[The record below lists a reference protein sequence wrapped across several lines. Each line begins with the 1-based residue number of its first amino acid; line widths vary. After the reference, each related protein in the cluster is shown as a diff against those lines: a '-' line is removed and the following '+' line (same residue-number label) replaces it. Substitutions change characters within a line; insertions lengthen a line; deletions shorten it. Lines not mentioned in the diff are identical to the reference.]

1 MPRYSRYRLKSDQT
15 LELNLTPLL
24 DVVLQLITFFMMLVH
39 FGTKLEG
46 ATKTARLPIAAA
58 GTPKSDL
65 GLDRL
70 VVVIDARGG
79 IVSGDQSLSDRASEA
94 WWNERAEKR
103 RRGAELIGASSR
115 DLATRVIVRA
125 DRDAPYGEVRRRLA
139 EARRAGFAKFTLVVL
154 RSRK

>member
-1 MPRYSRYRLKSDQT
+1 MRHYSRYRNRNDST
-15 LELNLTPLL
+15 PELNLTPLL

-39 FGTKLEG
+39 FGTKIEG
-46 ATKTARLPIAAA
+46 ATKGVRLPIAAVA
-58 GTPKSDL
+58 TPRSDL

-79 IVSGDQSLSDRASEA
+79 VVSGDQSLSDRAAES

-103 RRGAELIGASSR
+103 RRGAELIGESR
-115 DLATRVIVRA
+115 RELLTRVVVRA

-154 RSRK
+154 RSRN